1 MKIVIIG
8 AGEVGF
14 HVAKS
19 LGELDYDISIIDIDH
34 AKCARA
40 NEHLDVIVTQGN
52 GSDEQILKDINIAE
66 ADYVFCL
73 TDSDETNLISSL
85 QCHNLGA
92 KKIIARLRDLD
103 YSRNG
108 NALPPEKFGVDIVI
122 HPEDEV
128 AKEII
133 TLVRHPY
140 ADKFYEFEG
149 GKAVLFSKKI
159 NHRSKLSGMT
169 VDEFHKMNIEFK
181 SLIVAVIRGEKMTIP
196 TTTFKFEPEDYIFF
210 FVRSKNLNQ
219 LLEGLGIENSQ
230 SKRIMIAGAS
240 KIGRRI
246 ASLLED
252 EMSVRLIEKSKE
264 KATQIANNL
273 DKTIVLNS
281 DATDVEFLKG
291 ENISEVDSFIAV
303 TEDQQLNLLAGILS
317 KQLKAKHS
325 IIHVTNPDYVRNM
338 SDLGIGSIVSKNAV
352 SVNAVIKSIR
362 IDQKEHVI
370 QLFSSLDM
378 EAIELIAEKDSK
390 AARLPVSNLNL
401 PHGCI
406 VALVN
411 HNGHIKIPAGDFQI
425 CENDTVL
432 IFCINSKIREVSKI
446 FSNE

>member
-122 HPEDEV
+122 HPENEV
-128 AKEII
+128 SKEII

-338 SDLGIGSIVSKNAV
+338 SDLGIGSIVSKNTV

-378 EAIELIAEKDSK
+378 EAIELVAEKDSK

>member
-8 AGEVGF
+8 AGDVGF

-19 LGELDYDISIIDIDH
+19 LSELDYDISVIDIDH

-52 GSDEQILKDINIAE
+52 GSDEKILKDINVTE

-73 TDSDETNLISSL
+73 TNSDETNLISSL

-133 TLVRHPY
+133 RLVKHPY

-169 VDEFHKMNIEFK
+169 VEEFHKMNIEFK

-196 TTTFKFEPEDYIFF
+196 ATTFKFEPEDYVFF
-210 FVRSKNLNQ
+210 FIRSKNLDQ
-219 LLEGLGIENSQ
+219 LLSGLGIENSD
-230 SKRIMIAGAS
+230 SKRVMIAGAS

-252 EMSVRLIEKSKE
+252 DMSVRLIEKSKK

-291 ENISEVDSFIAV
+291 ENISDVDSFVAV

-338 SDLGIGSIVSKNAV
+338 SDLGIGSIVSKNTV

-378 EAIELIAEKDSK
+378 EAIELVAEKESK
-390 AARLPVSNLNL
+390 AARLPLSNLNL

-406 VALVN
+406 IALVN
-411 HNGHIKIPAGDFQI
+411 HNGHIKIPSGDFQI
-425 CENDTVL
+425 SENDTVL

>member
-122 HPEDEV
+122 HPEDDV

-181 SLIVAVIRGEKMTIP
+181 SLIIAVIRGEKMTIP

-338 SDLGIGSIVSKNAV
+338 SDLGIGSIVSKNTV

-378 EAIELIAEKDSK
+378 EAIELVAEKDSK

>member
-19 LGELDYDISIIDIDH
+19 LSELDYDISVIDIDH
-34 AKCARA
+34 SKCARA

-52 GSDEQILKDINIAE
+52 GSDEKILKDVNVSE

-73 TDSDETNLISSL
+73 TNSDETNLISSL

-108 NALPPEKFGVDIVI
+108 NALTPEKFGVDIVI

-133 TLVRHPY
+133 RLVMHPY

-159 NHRSKLSGMT
+159 NHRSKISGLT
-169 VDEFHKMNIEFK
+169 VEEFHKINVEFK

-210 FVRSKNLNQ
+210 FVRSKNLDQ
-219 LLEGLGIENSQ
+219 LLLVLGVENSD
-230 SKRIMIAGAS
+230 SKRVMIAGAS

-252 EMSVRLIEKSKE
+252 KMSVRLIEKSKE

-291 ENISEVDSFIAV
+291 ENISDVDSFVAV

-317 KQLKAKHS
+317 KQLKVKHS

-338 SDLGIGSIVSKNAV
+338 SDLGIGSIVSKNTV

-378 EAIELIAEKDSK
+378 EAIELVADKDSK
-390 AARLPVSNLNL
+390 AARLPLSNLNL

-411 HNGHIKIPAGDFQI
+411 HNGHIKIPAGGFQI
-425 CENDTVL
+425 SENDSVL

-446 FSNE
+446 FNNE

>member
-19 LGELDYDISIIDIDH
+19 LSELDYDISVIDIDH
-34 AKCARA
+34 SKCARA

-52 GSDEQILKDINIAE
+52 GSDEKILKDVNVSE

-73 TDSDETNLISSL
+73 TNSDETNLISSL

-108 NALPPEKFGVDIVI
+108 NALTPEKFGVDIVI

-133 TLVRHPY
+133 RLVMHPY

-159 NHRSKLSGMT
+159 NHRSKISGLT
-169 VDEFHKMNIEFK
+169 VEEFHKINVEFK

-210 FVRSKNLNQ
+210 FVRSKNLDQ
-219 LLEGLGIENSQ
+219 LLLVLGVENSD
-230 SKRIMIAGAS
+230 SKRVMIAGAS

-252 EMSVRLIEKSKE
+252 KMSVRLIEKSKE

-291 ENISEVDSFIAV
+291 ENISDVDSFVAV

-317 KQLKAKHS
+317 KQLKVKHS

-338 SDLGIGSIVSKNAV
+338 SDLGIGSIVSKNTV

-378 EAIELIAEKDSK
+378 EAIELVADKDSK
-390 AARLPVSNLNL
+390 AARLPLSNLNL

-425 CENDTVL
+425 SENDSVL

-446 FSNE
+446 FNNE

>member
-19 LGELDYDISIIDIDH
+19 LSELDYDISVVDIDH
-34 AKCARA
+34 IKCARA
-40 NEHLDVIVTQGN
+40 NEHLDVIVTKGN
-52 GSDEQILKDINIAE
+52 GADERILKNISVSE

-73 TDSDETNLISSL
+73 TNSDETNLITSL

-103 YSRNG
+103 YSKNG
-108 NALPPEKFGVDIVI
+108 NALIPEKFGIDIVI
-122 HPEDEV
+122 HPENEV

-133 TLVRHPY
+133 RLVKHPY

-159 NHRSKLSGMT
+159 NHRSKISGKT
-169 VDEFHKMNIEFK
+169 VDEFHKKNTEFK

-196 TTTFKFEPEDYIFF
+196 ASTFKFEPEDYVFF
-210 FVRSKNLNQ
+210 FVRTKNLEQ
-219 LLEGLGIENSQ
+219 LLSSLGTLTSN
-230 SKRIMIAGAS
+230 SKRVMIAGAS

-246 ASLLED
+246 ATLLED
-252 EMSVRLIEKSKE
+252 EMSIRLIEKSKD
-264 KATQIANNL
+264 KASQIANDL

-291 ENISEVDSFIAV
+291 ENISEVDSFVAV
-303 TEDQQLNLLAGILS
+303 TEDQQLNLLAGILA
-317 KQLKAKHS
+317 KQLKVKHS
-325 IIHVTNPDYVRNM
+325 IIHVTNPDYVKSM
-338 SDLGIGSIVSKNAV
+338 SDLGIGSIVSKNTV

-362 IDQKEHVI
+362 LDQKEHVI

-378 EAIELIAEKDSK
+378 EAIELVAEKDSK
-390 AARLPVSNLNL
+390 AARVPVSNLNL
-401 PHGCI
+401 PHGSI
-406 VALVN
+406 IGLVN
-411 HNGHIKIPAGDFQI
+411 HNGHIKIPSGDFQI
-425 CENDTVL
+425 SENDTIL
-432 IFCINSKIREVSKI
+432 IFCINSKIREVTKI
-446 FSNE
+446 FQSE

>member
-291 ENISEVDSFIAV
+291 EIISEVDSFIAV

-338 SDLGIGSIVSKNAV
+338 SDLGIGSIVSKNTV

-378 EAIELIAEKDSK
+378 EAIELVAEKDSK

-401 PHGCI
+401 SHGCI

>member
-338 SDLGIGSIVSKNAV
+338 SDLGIGSIVSKNTV

-378 EAIELIAEKDSK
+378 EAIELVAEKDSK

-401 PHGCI
+401 PHGSI

>member
-108 NALPPEKFGVDIVI
+108 NALPPEKFGVDIII

-133 TLVRHPY
+133 TLVRHSY

-219 LLEGLGIENSQ
+219 LLEGLGIENPQ

-338 SDLGIGSIVSKNAV
+338 SDLGIGSIVSKNTV

>member
-19 LGELDYDISIIDIDH
+19 LSELDYDISVIDIDH
-34 AKCARA
+34 SKCARA

-52 GSDEQILKDINIAE
+52 GSDEKILKDVNVSE

-73 TDSDETNLISSL
+73 TNSDETNLISSL

-108 NALPPEKFGVDIVI
+108 NALTPEKFGVDIVI

-133 TLVRHPY
+133 RLVMHPY

-159 NHRSKLSGMT
+159 NHRSKISGLT
-169 VDEFHKMNIEFK
+169 VEEFHKINVEFK

-210 FVRSKNLNQ
+210 FVRSKNLDQ
-219 LLEGLGIENSQ
+219 LLLVLGIENSD
-230 SKRIMIAGAS
+230 SKRVMIAGAS

-291 ENISEVDSFIAV
+291 ENISDVDSFVAV

-317 KQLKAKHS
+317 KQLKVKHS

-338 SDLGIGSIVSKNAV
+338 SDLGIGSIVSKNTV

-378 EAIELIAEKDSK
+378 EAIELVADKDSK
-390 AARLPVSNLNL
+390 AARLPLSNLNL

-425 CENDTVL
+425 SENDSVL

-446 FSNE
+446 FNNE

>member
-8 AGEVGF
+8 AGDVGF

-19 LGELDYDISIIDIDH
+19 LSELDYDISVIDIDH

-52 GSDEQILKDINIAE
+52 GSDEKILKDINVTE

-73 TDSDETNLISSL
+73 TNSDETNLISSL

-133 TLVRHPY
+133 RLVKHPY

-169 VDEFHKMNIEFK
+169 VEEFHKMNIEFK

-196 TTTFKFEPEDYIFF
+196 ATTFKFEPEDYVFF
-210 FVRSKNLNQ
+210 FIRSKNLDQ
-219 LLEGLGIENSQ
+219 LLSSLGIENSD
-230 SKRIMIAGAS
+230 SKRVMIAGAS

-252 EMSVRLIEKSKE
+252 DMSVRLIEKSKK

-291 ENISEVDSFIAV
+291 ENISDVDSFVAV

-338 SDLGIGSIVSKNAV
+338 SDLGIGSIVSKNTV

-378 EAIELIAEKDSK
+378 EAIELVAEKESK
-390 AARLPVSNLNL
+390 AARLPLSNLNL

-406 VALVN
+406 IALVN
-411 HNGHIKIPAGDFQI
+411 HNGHIKIPSGDFQI
-425 CENDTVL
+425 SENDTVL

>member
-281 DATDVEFLKG
+281 DATDIEFLKG

-338 SDLGIGSIVSKNAV
+338 SDLGIGSIVSKNTV

-378 EAIELIAEKDSK
+378 EAIELVAEKDSK

-432 IFCINSKIREVSKI
+432 IFCINSKIMEVSKI

>member
-338 SDLGIGSIVSKNAV
+338 SDLGIGSIVSKNTV

-390 AARLPVSNLNL
+390 AARLAVSNLNL
-401 PHGCI
+401 PYGCI

>member
-85 QCHNLGA
+85 KCHNLGA

-338 SDLGIGSIVSKNAV
+338 SDLGIGSIVSKNTV

>member
-338 SDLGIGSIVSKNAV
+338 SDLGIGSIVSKNTV

>member
-338 SDLGIGSIVSKNAV
+338 SDLGIGSIVSKNTV

-401 PHGCI
+401 PYGCI

>member
-19 LGELDYDISIIDIDH
+19 LSELDYDISVVDIDH
-34 AKCARA
+34 NKCARA
-40 NEHLDVIVTQGN
+40 NEHLDVIVTKGN
-52 GSDEQILKDINIAE
+52 GADERILKNISVSE

-73 TDSDETNLISSL
+73 TNSDETNLITSL

-103 YSRNG
+103 YSKNG
-108 NALPPEKFGVDIVI
+108 NALIPEKFGIDIVI
-122 HPEDEV
+122 HPENEV

-133 TLVRHPY
+133 RLVKHPY

-159 NHRSKLSGMT
+159 NHRSKISGIT
-169 VDEFHKMNIEFK
+169 VDEFHKKNKEFK

-196 TTTFKFEPEDYIFF
+196 ASTFKFEPEDYVFF
-210 FVRSKNLNQ
+210 FVRTKNLEQ
-219 LLEGLGIENSQ
+219 LLSSLGTLTSN
-230 SKRIMIAGAS
+230 SKRVMIAGAS

-246 ASLLED
+246 ATLLEN
-252 EMSVRLIEKSKE
+252 EMSIRLIEKSKD
-264 KATQIANNL
+264 KASQIANDL

-291 ENISEVDSFIAV
+291 ENISEVDSFVAV
-303 TEDQQLNLLAGILS
+303 TEDQQLNLLAGILA
-317 KQLKAKHS
+317 KQLKVKHS
-325 IIHVTNPDYVRNM
+325 IIHVTNPDYVKSM
-338 SDLGIGSIVSKNAV
+338 SDLGIGSIVSKNTV

-362 IDQKEHVI
+362 LDQKEHVI

-378 EAIELIAEKDSK
+378 EAIELVAEKDSK
-390 AARLPVSNLNL
+390 AARVPVSNLNL
-401 PHGCI
+401 PHGSI
-406 VALVN
+406 IGLVN
-411 HNGHIKIPAGDFQI
+411 HNGHIKIPSGDFQI
-425 CENDTVL
+425 SENDTIL
-432 IFCINSKIREVSKI
+432 IFCINSKIREVTKI
-446 FSNE
+446 FQSE

>member
-19 LGELDYDISIIDIDH
+19 LSELDYDISVVDIDH
-34 AKCARA
+34 NKCARA
-40 NEHLDVIVTQGN
+40 NEHLDVIVTKGN
-52 GSDEQILKDINIAE
+52 GADERILKNISVSE

-73 TDSDETNLISSL
+73 TNSDETNLITSL

-103 YSRNG
+103 YSKNG
-108 NALPPEKFGVDIVI
+108 NALIPEKFGIDIVI
-122 HPEDEV
+122 HPENEV

-133 TLVRHPY
+133 RLVKHPY

-159 NHRSKLSGMT
+159 NHRSKISGIT
-169 VDEFHKMNIEFK
+169 VDEFHKNNTEFK

-196 TTTFKFEPEDYIFF
+196 ASTFKFEPEDYVFF
-210 FVRSKNLNQ
+210 FVRTKNLEQ
-219 LLEGLGIENSQ
+219 LLSSLGTLTSN
-230 SKRIMIAGAS
+230 SKRVMIAGAS

-246 ASLLED
+246 ATLLED
-252 EMSVRLIEKSKE
+252 EMSIRLIEKSKD
-264 KATQIANNL
+264 KASQIANDL

-291 ENISEVDSFIAV
+291 ENISEVDSFVAV
-303 TEDQQLNLLAGILS
+303 TEDQQLNLLAGILA
-317 KQLKAKHS
+317 KQLKVKHS
-325 IIHVTNPDYVRNM
+325 IIHVTNPDYVKSM
-338 SDLGIGSIVSKNAV
+338 SDLGIGSIVSKNTV

-362 IDQKEHVI
+362 LDQKEHVI

-378 EAIELIAEKDSK
+378 EAIELVAEKDSK
-390 AARLPVSNLNL
+390 AARVPVSNLNL
-401 PHGCI
+401 PHGSI
-406 VALVN
+406 IGLVN
-411 HNGHIKIPAGDFQI
+411 HNGHIKIPSGDFQI
-425 CENDTVL
+425 SENDTIL
-432 IFCINSKIREVSKI
+432 IFCINSKIREVTKI
-446 FSNE
+446 FQSE

>member
-338 SDLGIGSIVSKNAV
+338 SDLGIGSIVSKNTV

-378 EAIELIAEKDSK
+378 EAIELVAEKDSK

>member
-19 LGELDYDISIIDIDH
+19 LSELDYDISVVDIDH
-34 AKCARA
+34 NKCARA
-40 NEHLDVIVTQGN
+40 NEHLDVIVTKGN
-52 GSDEQILKDINIAE
+52 GADERILKNISVSE

-73 TDSDETNLISSL
+73 TNSDETNLITSL

-103 YSRNG
+103 YSKNG
-108 NALPPEKFGVDIVI
+108 NALIPEKFGIDIVI
-122 HPEDEV
+122 HPENEV

-133 TLVRHPY
+133 RLVKHPY

-159 NHRSKLSGMT
+159 NHRSKISGIT
-169 VDEFHKMNIEFK
+169 VDEFHKKNTEFK

-196 TTTFKFEPEDYIFF
+196 ASTFKFEPEDYVFF
-210 FVRSKNLNQ
+210 FVRTKNLEQ
-219 LLEGLGIENSQ
+219 LLSSLGTLTSN
-230 SKRIMIAGAS
+230 SKRVMIAGAS

-246 ASLLED
+246 ATLLED
-252 EMSVRLIEKSKE
+252 EMSIRLIEKSKD
-264 KATQIANNL
+264 KASQIANDL

-291 ENISEVDSFIAV
+291 ENISEVDSFVAV
-303 TEDQQLNLLAGILS
+303 TEDQQLNLLAGILA
-317 KQLKAKHS
+317 KQLKVKHS
-325 IIHVTNPDYVRNM
+325 IIHVTNPDYVKNM
-338 SDLGIGSIVSKNAV
+338 SDLGIGSIVSKNTV

-362 IDQKEHVI
+362 LDQKEHVI

-378 EAIELIAEKDSK
+378 EAIELVAEKDSK
-390 AARLPVSNLNL
+390 AARVPVSNLNL
-401 PHGCI
+401 PHGSI
-406 VALVN
+406 IGLVN
-411 HNGHIKIPAGDFQI
+411 HNGHIKIPSGDFQI
-425 CENDTVL
+425 SENDTIL
-432 IFCINSKIREVSKI
+432 IFCINSKIREVTKI
-446 FSNE
+446 FQSE

>member
-19 LGELDYDISIIDIDH
+19 LSELDYDISVVDIDH
-34 AKCARA
+34 NKCARA
-40 NEHLDVIVTQGN
+40 NEHLDVIVTKGN
-52 GSDEQILKDINIAE
+52 GADERILKNISVSE

-73 TDSDETNLISSL
+73 TNSDETNLITSL

-103 YSRNG
+103 YSKNG
-108 NALPPEKFGVDIVI
+108 NALIPEKFGIDIVI
-122 HPEDEV
+122 HPENEV

-133 TLVRHPY
+133 RLVKHPY

-159 NHRSKLSGMT
+159 NHRSKISGIT
-169 VDEFHKMNIEFK
+169 VDEFHKKNTEFK

-196 TTTFKFEPEDYIFF
+196 ASTFKFEPEDYVFF
-210 FVRSKNLNQ
+210 FVRTKNLEQ
-219 LLEGLGIENSQ
+219 LLSSLGTLTSN
-230 SKRIMIAGAS
+230 SKRVMIAGAS

-246 ASLLED
+246 ATLLEN
-252 EMSVRLIEKSKE
+252 EMSIRLIEKSKD
-264 KATQIANNL
+264 KASQIANDL

-291 ENISEVDSFIAV
+291 ENISEVDSFVAV
-303 TEDQQLNLLAGILS
+303 TEDQQLNLLAGILA
-317 KQLKAKHS
+317 KQLKVKHS
-325 IIHVTNPDYVRNM
+325 IIHVTNPDYVKSM
-338 SDLGIGSIVSKNAV
+338 SDLGIGSIVSKNTV

-362 IDQKEHVI
+362 LDQKEHVI

-378 EAIELIAEKDSK
+378 EAIELVAEKDSK
-390 AARLPVSNLNL
+390 AARVPVSNLNL
-401 PHGCI
+401 PHGSI
-406 VALVN
+406 IGLVN
-411 HNGHIKIPAGDFQI
+411 HNGHIKIPSGDFQI
-425 CENDTVL
+425 SENDTIL
-432 IFCINSKIREVSKI
+432 IFCINSKIREVTKI
-446 FSNE
+446 FQSE

>member
-19 LGELDYDISIIDIDH
+19 LSELDYDISVVDIDH
-34 AKCARA
+34 NKCARA
-40 NEHLDVIVTQGN
+40 NEHLDVIVTKGN
-52 GSDEQILKDINIAE
+52 GADERILKNISVSE

-73 TDSDETNLISSL
+73 TNSDETNLITSL

-103 YSRNG
+103 YSKNG
-108 NALPPEKFGVDIVI
+108 NALIPEKFGIDIVI
-122 HPEDEV
+122 HPENEV

-133 TLVRHPY
+133 RLVKHPY

-159 NHRSKLSGMT
+159 NHRSKISGKT
-169 VDEFHKMNIEFK
+169 VDEFHKKNTEFK

-196 TTTFKFEPEDYIFF
+196 ASTFKFEPEDYVFF
-210 FVRSKNLNQ
+210 FVRTKNLEQ
-219 LLEGLGIENSQ
+219 LLSSLGTLTSN
-230 SKRIMIAGAS
+230 SKRVMIAGAS

-246 ASLLED
+246 ATLLED
-252 EMSVRLIEKSKE
+252 EMSIRLIEKSKD
-264 KATQIANNL
+264 KASQIANDL

-291 ENISEVDSFIAV
+291 ENISEVDSFVAV
-303 TEDQQLNLLAGILS
+303 TEDQQLNLLAGILA
-317 KQLKAKHS
+317 KQLKVKHS
-325 IIHVTNPDYVRNM
+325 IIHVTNPDYVKSM
-338 SDLGIGSIVSKNAV
+338 SDLGIGSIVSKNTV

-362 IDQKEHVI
+362 LDQKEHVI

-378 EAIELIAEKDSK
+378 EAIELVAEKDSK
-390 AARLPVSNLNL
+390 AARVPVSNLNL
-401 PHGCI
+401 PHGSI
-406 VALVN
+406 IGLVN
-411 HNGHIKIPAGDFQI
+411 HNGHIKIPSGDFQI
-425 CENDTVL
+425 SENDTIL
-432 IFCINSKIREVSKI
+432 IFCINSKIREVTKI
-446 FSNE
+446 FQSE

>member
-19 LGELDYDISIIDIDH
+19 LSELDYDISVVDIDH
-34 AKCARA
+34 NKCARA
-40 NEHLDVIVTQGN
+40 NEHLDVIVTKGN
-52 GSDEQILKDINIAE
+52 GADERILKNISVSE

-73 TDSDETNLISSL
+73 TNSDETNLITSL

-103 YSRNG
+103 YSKNG
-108 NALPPEKFGVDIVI
+108 NALIPEKFGIDIVI
-122 HPEDEV
+122 HPENEV

-133 TLVRHPY
+133 RLVKHPY

-159 NHRSKLSGMT
+159 NHRSKISGKT
-169 VDEFHKMNIEFK
+169 VDEFHKKNTEFK

-196 TTTFKFEPEDYIFF
+196 ASTFKFEPEDYVFF
-210 FVRSKNLNQ
+210 FVRTKNLEQ
-219 LLEGLGIENSQ
+219 LLSSLGTLTSN
-230 SKRIMIAGAS
+230 SKRVMIAGAS

-246 ASLLED
+246 ATLLEN
-252 EMSVRLIEKSKE
+252 EMSIRLIEKSKD
-264 KATQIANNL
+264 KASQIANDL

-291 ENISEVDSFIAV
+291 ENISEVDSFVAV
-303 TEDQQLNLLAGILS
+303 TEDQQLNLLAGILA
-317 KQLKAKHS
+317 KQLKVKHS
-325 IIHVTNPDYVRNM
+325 IIHVTNPDYVKSM
-338 SDLGIGSIVSKNAV
+338 SDLGIGSIVSKNTV

-362 IDQKEHVI
+362 LDQKEHVI

-378 EAIELIAEKDSK
+378 EAIELVAEKDSK
-390 AARLPVSNLNL
+390 AARVPVSNLNL
-401 PHGCI
+401 PHGSI
-406 VALVN
+406 IGLVN
-411 HNGHIKIPAGDFQI
+411 HNGHIKIPSGDFQI
-425 CENDTVL
+425 SENDTIL
-432 IFCINSKIREVSKI
+432 IFCINSKIREVTKI
-446 FSNE
+446 FQSE

>member
-1 MKIVIIG
+1 
-8 AGEVGF
+8 
-14 HVAKS
+14 
-19 LGELDYDISIIDIDH
+19 
-34 AKCARA
+34 
-40 NEHLDVIVTQGN
+40 
-52 GSDEQILKDINIAE
+52 
-66 ADYVFCL
+66 
-73 TDSDETNLISSL
+73 
-85 QCHNLGA
+85 LGA

-133 TLVRHPY
+133 RLVKHPY

-169 VDEFHKMNIEFK
+169 VEEFHNMNTDFK

-196 TTTFKFEPEDYIFF
+196 TTTFKFEPDDYVFF

-219 LLEGLGIENSQ
+219 LLSELGIENSD
-230 SKRIMIAGAS
+230 SKRVMIAGAS

-252 EMSVRLIEKSKE
+252 DMSVRLIEKSKE
-264 KATQIANNL
+264 KAVQIANNL

-291 ENISEVDSFIAV
+291 ENISDVDSFVAV

-338 SDLGIGSIVSKNAV
+338 SDLGIGSIVSKNTV

-378 EAIELIAEKDSK
+378 EAIELVAEKDSK
-390 AARLPVSNLNL
+390 AARLPLSNLNL

-406 VALVN
+406 IALVN

-425 CENDTVL
+425 SENDTVL
-432 IFCINSKIREVSKI
+432 IFCINSKIREVRKI
-446 FSNE
+446 FNNE

>member
-19 LGELDYDISIIDIDH
+19 LSELDYDISVIDIDH
-34 AKCARA
+34 SKCARA

-52 GSDEQILKDINIAE
+52 GSDEKILKDVNVSE

-73 TDSDETNLISSL
+73 TNSDETNLISSL

-108 NALPPEKFGVDIVI
+108 NALTPEKFGVDIVI

-133 TLVRHPY
+133 RLVMHPY

-159 NHRSKLSGMT
+159 NHRSKISGLT
-169 VDEFHKMNIEFK
+169 VEEFHKINVEFK

-210 FVRSKNLNQ
+210 FVRSKNLDQ
-219 LLEGLGIENSQ
+219 LLLLLGVENSD
-230 SKRIMIAGAS
+230 SKRVMIAGAS

-252 EMSVRLIEKSKE
+252 KMSVRLIEKSKE

-291 ENISEVDSFIAV
+291 ENISDVDSFVAV

-317 KQLKAKHS
+317 KQLKVKHS

-338 SDLGIGSIVSKNAV
+338 SDLGIGSIVSKNTV

-378 EAIELIAEKDSK
+378 EAIELVADKDSK
-390 AARLPVSNLNL
+390 AARLPLSNLNL

-425 CENDTVL
+425 SENDSVL

-446 FSNE
+446 FNNE

>member
-325 IIHVTNPDYVRNM
+325 IIHVTNPDYVSNM
-338 SDLGIGSIVSKNAV
+338 SDLGIGSIVSKNTV

>member
-19 LGELDYDISIIDIDH
+19 LSELDYDISVVDIDH
-34 AKCARA
+34 NKCARA
-40 NEHLDVIVTQGN
+40 NEHLDVIVTKGN
-52 GSDEQILKDINIAE
+52 GADERILKNISVSE

-73 TDSDETNLISSL
+73 TNSDETNLITSL

-103 YSRNG
+103 YSKNG
-108 NALPPEKFGVDIVI
+108 NALIPEKFGIDIVI
-122 HPEDEV
+122 HPENEV

-133 TLVRHPY
+133 RLVKHPY

-159 NHRSKLSGMT
+159 NHRSKISGIT
-169 VDEFHKMNIEFK
+169 VDEFHKKNTEFK

-196 TTTFKFEPEDYIFF
+196 ASTFKFEPEDYVFF
-210 FVRSKNLNQ
+210 FVRTKNLEQ
-219 LLEGLGIENSQ
+219 LLSSLGTLTSN
-230 SKRIMIAGAS
+230 SKRVMIAGAS

-246 ASLLED
+246 ATLLEN
-252 EMSVRLIEKSKE
+252 EMSIRLIEKSKN
-264 KATQIANNL
+264 KASQIANDL

-291 ENISEVDSFIAV
+291 ENISEVDSFVAV
-303 TEDQQLNLLAGILS
+303 TEDQQLNLLAGILA
-317 KQLKAKHS
+317 KQLKVKHS
-325 IIHVTNPDYVRNM
+325 IIHVTNPDYVKSM
-338 SDLGIGSIVSKNAV
+338 SDLGIGSIVSKNTV

-362 IDQKEHVI
+362 LDQKEHVI

-378 EAIELIAEKDSK
+378 EAIELVAEKDSK
-390 AARLPVSNLNL
+390 AARVPVSNLNL
-401 PHGCI
+401 PHGSI
-406 VALVN
+406 IGLVN
-411 HNGHIKIPAGDFQI
+411 HNGHIKIPSGDFQI
-425 CENDTVL
+425 SENDTIL
-432 IFCINSKIREVSKI
+432 IFCINSKIREVTKI
-446 FSNE
+446 FQSE

>member
-19 LGELDYDISIIDIDH
+19 LSELDYDISVVDINH
-34 AKCARA
+34 NKCARA
-40 NEHLDVIVTQGN
+40 NEHLDVIVTKGN
-52 GSDEQILKDINIAE
+52 GADERILKNISVSE

-73 TDSDETNLISSL
+73 TNSDETNLITSL

-103 YSRNG
+103 YSKNG
-108 NALPPEKFGVDIVI
+108 NALIPEKFGIDIVI
-122 HPEDEV
+122 HPENEV

-133 TLVRHPY
+133 RLVKHPY

-159 NHRSKLSGMT
+159 NHRSKISGIT
-169 VDEFHKMNIEFK
+169 VDEFHKKNTEFK

-196 TTTFKFEPEDYIFF
+196 ASTFKFEPEDYVFF
-210 FVRSKNLNQ
+210 FIRTKNLEQ
-219 LLEGLGIENSQ
+219 LLSSLGTLTSN
-230 SKRIMIAGAS
+230 SKRVMIAGAS

-246 ASLLED
+246 ATLLED
-252 EMSVRLIEKSKE
+252 EMSIRLIEKSKN
-264 KATQIANNL
+264 KASQIANDL

-291 ENISEVDSFIAV
+291 ENISEVDSFVAV
-303 TEDQQLNLLAGILS
+303 TEDQQLNLLAGILA
-317 KQLKAKHS
+317 KQLKVKHS
-325 IIHVTNPDYVRNM
+325 IIHVTNPDYVKSM
-338 SDLGIGSIVSKNAV
+338 SDLGIGSIVSKNTV

-362 IDQKEHVI
+362 LDQKEHVI

-378 EAIELIAEKDSK
+378 EAIELVAEKDSK
-390 AARLPVSNLNL
+390 AARVPVSNLNL
-401 PHGCI
+401 PHGSI
-406 VALVN
+406 IGLVN
-411 HNGHIKIPAGDFQI
+411 HNGHIKIPSGDFQI
-425 CENDTVL
+425 SENDTIL
-432 IFCINSKIREVSKI
+432 IFCINSKIREVTRI
-446 FSNE
+446 FQSE